1 MELTVAQH
9 IFKHPDFNFVD
20 VATEILSVTC
30 VPHDLTGYQS
40 ERVFDSLVQL
50 WSRGKGYDLSSEV
63 YYALVRTLMKIHNES
78 HALLQNSIDTYNDLV
93 DVREAG
99 GDLMPALERYLAA
112 AIAYGDDDI
121 EKEAAEL
128 RALIRERENIG
139 QMAA

>member
-9 IFKHPDFNFVD
+9 IFKHPDFKFVE
-20 VATEILSVTC
+20 VAKEILSVTC
-30 VPHDLTGYQS
+30 VPHDLTGHQS

-63 YYALVRTLMKIHNES
+63 YSALVRTLMKIHDES
-78 HALLQNSIDTYNDLV
+78 HVLLQNSIDTYNDLEE
-93 DVREAG
+93 VREAG
-99 GDLMPALERYLAA
+99 GDLIPALEKYLAA

-121 EKEAAEL
+121 ENEAAEL
-128 RALIRERENIG
+128 RALIREREKIS